1 MPATLVAE
9 HVAPTAPAVRVS
21 DLSNAERAVALY
33 ASDKPTKYAYK
44 RGDEAQVEAWI
55 VQGAL
60 RMGLED
66 LYQSAAFLRG
76 FRMLAHVATSE
87 QKKAHRARFP
97 QAARLNRA
105 ESLASLSLLMIEVS
119 DTAVQRNSSAQVEGA
134 CLCGGTGWSAF
145 CFDPDE
151 PTASALV
158 ACPGHNPNGF
168 MPTPGRVYA

>member
-9 HVAPTAPAVRVS
+9 HVAPTTPAVCVR

-66 LYQSAAFLRG
+66 LYQSAEFLRG
-76 FRMLAHVATSE
+76 YRMLSHVATSE
-87 QKKAHRARFP
+87 QKNAHRARFP
-97 QAARLNRA
+97 QTARLNRA
-105 ESLASLSLLMIEVS
+105 ESLASLTLLMIEVS
-119 DTAVQRNSSAQVEGA
+119 DTAVQRNNRVQVEGA
-134 CLCGGTGWSAF
+134 CLCGGTGWSEF

-151 PTASALV
+151 PTDSALV
-158 ACPGHNPNGF
+158 ACPGHNPKGL